1 MAFKAKFKIGS
12 LNNGFDLNMS
22 NISSENINR
31 LKVPQSPVVLA
42 ILDGWGY
49 REDLSDNAIKSA
61 NTPIMDSL
69 WHAYPHTLISA
80 SGSDVGLP
88 DGQMG
93 NSEVGHLTIGSGR
106 IIQQELVRISDV
118 VKNNKLGAVHE
129 FNKMINSLKKKNSTL
144 HITGLCSDG
153 GVHSHIDHLLGL
165 IKWASDNEI
174 KKVAIHIITDG
185 RDTPAKSASKYLH
198 QIDSCIKKFQ
208 TGEIASICGRYW
220 MMDRN
225 LLWERT
231 EKAYDNLTNPNI
243 KKTNISPQDYI
254 KESYEKNITD
264 EFIEP
269 IRLSDDYL
277 KDGDSMICFN
287 FRPDRARQIVKS
299 LSERNFSDFERKTFP
314 NLDLVSFTQYDSNS
328 TVKVAFPPE
337 PLNNFIG
344 QIVSENG
351 LKQYRTA
358 ETEKYPHVTYFFNGG
373 VEIPLPGEERH
384 LIPSPRV
391 ATYDMEPEMSAEE
404 LTISCSKAIK
414 SGKYAFV
421 VINFANPD
429 MVGHTGNMD
438 ATVKAIEKVDKCIG
452 QIVNATGEMGG
463 SILITADHG
472 NAELMKGSAGEP
484 WTAHTTNKV
493 PLIFIEGEKRKIPN
507 MGNEI
512 YLRDNAGLA
521 DIAPTLLQLLNLPI
535 PKEMTGKSLIKEIE
549 LRGYNKV
556 VQHV

>member
-1 MAFKAKFKIGS
+1 
-12 LNNGFDLNMS
+12 MS
-22 NISSENINR
+22 KISSKNINR
-31 LKVPQSPVVLA
+31 LNVPQSPVVLA

-49 REDLSDNAIKSA
+49 REDISDNAIKSA
-61 NTPIMDSL
+61 STPVMDSL
-69 WHAYPHTLISA
+69 WHAYPNTLINA

-106 IIQQELVRISDV
+106 IIQQELVRISNIV
-118 VKNNKLGAVHE
+118 RKNKLGLVNELKEIAD
-129 FNKMINSLKKKNSTL
+129 SLKKNNSTL

-165 IKWASDNEI
+165 IKWASENSI

-185 RDTPAKSASKYLH
+185 RDTPAKSATKYLN
-198 QIDSCIKKFQ
+198 QIESCIKKYN

-220 MMDRN
+220 IMDRN
-225 LLWERT
+225 LLWDRT
-231 EKAYDNLTNPNI
+231 EKAYVNLTDKDI
-243 KKTNISPQDYI
+243 KITNISPQDYI
-254 KESYEKNITD
+254 QKSYDQNITD

-269 IRLSDDYL
+269 IRLSDNYL

-287 FRPDRARQIVKS
+287 FRPDRARQIIKS
-299 LSERNFSDFERKTFP
+299 LSDKEFSEFERKVFP
-314 NLDLVSFTQYDSNS
+314 DLELVTFTQYDPNFP
-328 TVKVAFPPE
+328 VKVAFPPE
-337 PLNNFIG
+337 SLNNFIG

-384 LIPSPRV
+384 LVPSPRV

-404 LTISCSKAIK
+404 LTISCAKAIK
-414 SGKYAFV
+414 SGNYAFV

-438 ATVKAIEKVDKCIG
+438 ATIKAIETVDKCIG

-472 NAELMKGSAGEP
+472 NAEVMKGPAGEP
-484 WTAHTTNKV
+484 WTAHTVNKV

-549 LRGYNKV
+549 LKGYNKV

>member
-1 MAFKAKFKIGS
+1 
-12 LNNGFDLNMS
+12 MS
-22 NISSENINR
+22 KISSTNINR
-31 LKVPQSPVVLA
+31 LSAPQSPVVLA

-49 REDLSDNAIKSA
+49 RKEKSDNAIKNAS
-61 NTPIMDSL
+61 TPIMDSL

-106 IIQQELVRISDV
+106 IIQQELVRISNI
-118 VKNNKLGAVHE
+118 VKNNQLGLVNELKEIAD
-129 FNKMINSLKKKNSTL
+129 SLKKNNSTL

-165 IKWASDNEI
+165 IKWASDNKL

-185 RDTPAKSASKYLH
+185 RDTPAKSASKYLN
-198 QIDSCIKKFQ
+198 QIESCIKKFNV
-208 TGEIASICGRYW
+208 GEIASICGRYW
-220 MMDRN
+220 IMDRN
-225 LLWERT
+225 LLWDRT
-231 EKAYDNLTNPNI
+231 KKAYSNLTDPNI
-243 KKTNISPQDYI
+243 QITNISPKDYI
-254 KESYEKNITD
+254 EKSYAKNITD

-269 IRLSDDYL
+269 IRMSANYL
-277 KDGDSMICFN
+277 KDGDSLICFN

-299 LSERNFSDFERKTFP
+299 LSVKEFSDFERKNYP
-314 NLDLVSFTQYDSNS
+314 NLDFVTFTQYDPNFP
-328 TVKVAFPPE
+328 VKVAFPPE
-337 PLNNFIG
+337 SLNNFIG

-414 SGKYAFV
+414 SGNYAFI

-438 ATVKAIEKVDKCIG
+438 ATIKAIEKVDKCIG

-472 NAELMKGSAGEP
+472 NAEVMKGSEGEP

-493 PLIFIEGEKRKIPN
+493 PLILIEGEKRKIPN

-512 YLRDNAGLA
+512 NLRENAGLA
-521 DIAPTLLQLLNLPI
+521 DIAPTLLQLLNLPV
-535 PKEMTGKSLIKEIE
+535 PREMTGKSLIQEIE
-549 LRGYNKV
+549 LKGYNKV

>member
-1 MAFKAKFKIGS
+1 MPK
-12 LNNGFDLNMS
+12 
-22 NISSENINR
+22 ISSKNINTI
-31 LKVPQSPVVLA
+31 KASVSPVVLA
-42 ILDGWGY
+42 ILDGWGH
-49 REDLSDNAIKSA
+49 REEILDNAIKKA

-69 WHAYPHTLISA
+69 WHAYPHTLVSA
-80 SGSDVGLP
+80 SGADVGLP
-88 DGQMG
+88 NGQMG

-106 IIQQELVRISDV
+106 IIQQELVRITNI
-118 VKNNKLGAVHE
+118 VKNNQLNQIAELKEIA
-129 FNKMINSLKKKNSTL
+129 NSIKKKKGTL

-165 IKWASDNEI
+165 IKWASEVGL
-174 KKVAIHIITDG
+174 KKVAIHVITDG
-185 RDTPAKSASKYLH
+185 RDTPAKSASIYIK
-198 QIDSCIKKFQ
+198 QIEDCIKKFKV
-208 TGEIASICGRYW
+208 GEIASICGRYW
-220 MMDRN
+220 IMDRN

-231 EKAYDNLTNPNI
+231 EKAFSNLTDPNV
-243 KKTNISPQDYI
+243 KVNNISPEDYLS
-254 KESYEKNITD
+254 KSYSKNITD
-264 EFIEP
+264 EFLDP
-269 IRLSDDYL
+269 IRISKNFL
-277 KDGDSMICFN
+277 KDDDSLICFN
-287 FRPDRARQIVKS
+287 FRPDRARQIIKA
-299 LSERNFSDFERKTFP
+299 LSEKEFDDFERGNIP
-314 NLDLVSFTQYDSNS
+314 NLDILTFTQYEANLP
-328 TVKVAFPPE
+328 VKVAFPPE
-337 PLNNFIG
+337 SLNNFIG

-373 VEIPLPGEERH
+373 VEVPLQGENRH

-391 ATYDMEPEMSAEE
+391 ATYDLAPEMSAEE
-404 LTISCSKAIK
+404 LAISCSNAIK
-414 SGKYAFV
+414 TGQYSFV

-438 ATVKAIEKVDKCIG
+438 AAIKAIETVDRCVG

-472 NAELMKGSAGEP
+472 NAEVMKGPAGET

-512 YLRDNAGLA
+512 YLRENAGLA
-521 DIAPTLLQLLNLPI
+521 DIAPTLLQILNLPI

-549 LRGYNKV
+549 LKGYNKV
-556 VQHV
+556 IQHV

>member
-1 MAFKAKFKIGS
+1 MSKISIKNIDKLS
-12 LNNGFDLNMS
+12 L
-22 NISSENINR
+22 
-31 LKVPQSPVVLA
+31 PQSPVVLA

-49 REDLSDNAIKSA
+49 REDTTNNAIKTA
-61 NTPIMDSL
+61 TTPIMDSL

-118 VKNNKLGAVHE
+118 VKNNKLGI
-129 FNKMINSLKKKNSTL
+129 INELKEMAESLKRNNSTL

-165 IKWASDNEI
+165 IKWASENGI

-185 RDTPAKSASKYLH
+185 RDTPAKSASKYLN
-198 QIDSCIKKFQ
+198 QIDSCIKKFN

-225 LLWERT
+225 LIWERT
-231 EKAYDNLTNPNI
+231 EKAFNNLTDPNLQVTDI
-243 KKTNISPQDYI
+243 APQDYI
-254 KESYEKNITD
+254 FKSYSEKITD
-264 EFIEP
+264 EFLEP
-269 IRLSDDYL
+269 IRFSKDYL
-277 KDGDSMICFN
+277 KDDDTLICCN
-287 FRPDRARQIVKS
+287 FRPDRARQIIKA
-299 LSERNFSDFERKTFP
+299 LSEREFDDFERKQIP
-314 NLDLVSFTQYDSNS
+314 NIDILTFTQYEPDLP
-328 TVKVAFPPE
+328 VKVAFPPE
-337 PLNNFIG
+337 SLNNFIG
-344 QIVSENG
+344 QIVSDNG

-373 VEIPLPGEERH
+373 VEVPLPGEKRH

-391 ATYDMEPEMSAEE
+391 ATYDMAPEMSAEE
-404 LTISCSKAIK
+404 LTISCSNAIK
-414 SGKYAFV
+414 TGQYSFV

-438 ATVKAIEKVDKCIG
+438 AAIKAIETVDRCIG
-452 QIVNATGEMGG
+452 KIVNATGEMGG

-472 NAELMKGSAGEP
+472 NAEVMKGPAGEP
-484 WTAHTTNKV
+484 WTAHTINKV

-512 YLRDNAGLA
+512 YLRENAGLA
-521 DIAPTLLQLLNLPI
+521 DIAPTLLQILNLPV

-549 LRGYNKV
+549 LKGYNKV